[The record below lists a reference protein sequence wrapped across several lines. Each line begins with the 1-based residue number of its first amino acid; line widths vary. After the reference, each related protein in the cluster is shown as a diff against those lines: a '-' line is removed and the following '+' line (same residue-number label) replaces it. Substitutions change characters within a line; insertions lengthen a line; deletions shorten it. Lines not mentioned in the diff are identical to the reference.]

1 MGRERALLGDI
12 WVLVLALTDHMWGE
26 RHQCLLEACNRNLSR
41 IVVISFRICIARV
54 FDTTVIVCGYVVRE
68 IANKTHVFRGF

>member
-12 WVLVLALTDHMWGE
+12 WVLVLALTDLMWGK

-41 IVVISFRICIARV
+41 IVVITFRICIAGI
-54 FDTTVIVCGYVVRE
+54 FDTTEIVCGNGVRE
-68 IANKTHVFRGF
+68 ITN